1 MLVNLQSMTHPTN
14 PQKTPKTP
22 KAQQTQQ
29 QAGQGLAGQDK
40 PADNADRAGQPDQE
54 RILRMMATAQVQLRS
69 LAPTFIPLAAAF
81 EDAGHDLYL
90 VGGSVRDALLGELGM
105 DLDFTTDARPDAV
118 TNILNTCTDNVWDTG
133 IDYGTVSASRNGWQI
148 EITTFRADQYDGVS
162 RNPIVQFGDTLEGDL
177 VRRDFTVN
185 AMAVR
190 LHGDGTQDFCD
201 PLGGINDLEM
211 GVLDTPQTPS
221 VSFHDDPLR
230 MIRAC
235 RFVSK
240 LGFTLA
246 PRVTAA
252 ITEMSGEI
260 TRITAER
267 IQAELDK
274 LMLGAYP
281 WDGID
286 LLCQTGLA
294 DHIFPEIPAMAMP
307 PDPKLPHKD
316 VYTHSLTVLK
326 QACDLEPGDPDLV
339 LRWAALLHDIG
350 KAPTRAPKPGGGV
363 TFYQHEIVGARM
375 VRKRL
380 RALKYSRQMIN
391 DISQLV
397 YLHLRIHGY
406 GDGEWTD
413 SAVRR
418 YVTDAGP
425 LLDRLNLLVRAD
437 CTTAREWKRK
447 QQQALVDNLEARIAE
462 LREKEDLEAIR
473 PDLDGNEIMQILG
486 LNPGPEVGKAW
497 AYLKNLRIEQGPMEH
512 DEAVAALQNWWAG
525 HAGSTERAGS
535 VERTGSAERQEE

>member
-1 MLVNLQSMTHPTN
+1 MLVNLHTMMHPTN
-14 PQKTPKTP
+14 
-22 KAQQTQQ
+22 QQ
-29 QAGQGLAGQDK
+29 QPTPAADTTSTPSAAAPASTVAGTSPTAE
-40 PADNADRAGQPDQE
+40 PDRT
-54 RILRMMATAQVQLRS
+54 LRMLAAAQAQLHT
-69 LAPTFIPLAAAF
+69 LAPTLTPLAAAF
-81 EDAGHDLYL
+81 EAAGHDLYL
-90 VGGSVRDALLGELGM
+90 VGGSVRDALLGQLGI

-118 TNILNTCTDNVWDTG
+118 TTILRNCTDNVWDTG
-133 IDYGTVSASRNGWQI
+133 IEYGTVSASKGGWQI
-148 EITTFRADQYDGVS
+148 EITTFRSDQYDGVS
-162 RNPIVQFGDTLEGDL
+162 RNPTVHFGDTLEGDL
-177 VRRDFTVN
+177 IRRDFTVN
-185 AMAVR
+185 AMALC
-190 LHGDGTQDFCD
+190 LHGNGTQEFCD
-201 PLGGINDLEM
+201 PLGGINDLAA
-211 GVLDTPQTPS
+211 GVLDTPQAPE

-252 ITEMSGEI
+252 IQDMSGEI

-274 LMLGAYP
+274 LMLGTYP

-286 LLCQTGLA
+286 LLCRTSLA
-294 DHIFPEIPAMAMP
+294 DHVFPEIPAMSMP
-307 PDPKLPHKD
+307 PDPSLPHKD

-326 QACDLEPGDPDLV
+326 QACELEPGDPDLV
-339 LRWAALLHDIG
+339 LRWAALLHDVG
-350 KAPTRAPKPGGGV
+350 KVPTRAAKPGGGV

-375 VRKRL
+375 VRKRFK
-380 RALKYSRQMIN
+380 ALKYSRQMIN
-391 DISQLV
+391 DVSQLV

-425 LLDRLNLLVRAD
+425 LLDRLNFLVRAD
-437 CTTAREWKRK
+437 CTTARDWKRK
-447 QQQALVDNLEARIAE
+447 KLHALVDSLEERIAE

-486 LNPGPEVGKAW
+486 LQPGPEVGQAW
-497 AYLKNLRIEQGPMEH
+497 AFLKNLRMENGPMEH
-512 DEAVAALQNWWAG
+512 DQAVAALHEWWA
-525 HAGSTERAGS
+525 A
-535 VERTGSAERQEE
+535 Q

>member
-1 MLVNLQSMTHPTN
+1 MYKRQ
-14 PQKTPKTP
+14 
-22 KAQQTQQ
+22 
-29 QAGQGLAGQDK
+29 
-40 PADNADRAGQPDQE
+40 
-54 RILRMMATAQVQLRS
+54 
-69 LAPTFIPLAAAF
+69 
-81 EDAGHDLYL
+81 
-90 VGGSVRDALLGELGM
+90 
-105 DLDFTTDARPDAV
+105 
-118 TNILNTCTDNVWDTG
+118 
-133 IDYGTVSASRNGWQI
+133 
-148 EITTFRADQYDGVS
+148 
-162 RNPIVQFGDTLEGDL
+162 
-177 VRRDFTVN
+177 
-185 AMAVR
+185 
-190 LHGDGTQDFCD
+190 
-201 PLGGINDLEM
+201 
-211 GVLDTPQTPS
+211 
-221 VSFHDDPLR
+221 
-230 MIRAC
+230 
-235 RFVSK
+235 
-240 LGFTLA
+240 
-246 PRVTAA
+246 
-252 ITEMSGEI
+252 
-260 TRITAER
+260 
-267 IQAELDK
+267 
-274 LMLGAYP
+274 
-281 WDGID
+281 
-286 LLCQTGLA
+286 
-294 DHIFPEIPAMAMP
+294 
-307 PDPKLPHKD
+307 
-316 VYTHSLTVLK
+316 
-326 QACDLEPGDPDLV
+326 
-339 LRWAALLHDIG
+339 
-350 KAPTRAPKPGGGV
+350 
-363 TFYQHEIVGARM
+363 

>member
-1 MLVNLQSMTHPTN
+1 MLVNLHTMTHPTN
-14 PQKTPKTP
+14 QQPTPAADTANTLAVASATSSADTASTSPVGSATP
-22 KAQQTQQ
+22 A
-29 QAGQGLAGQDK
+29 AE
-40 PADNADRAGQPDQE
+40 PDRT
-54 RILRMMATAQVQLRS
+54 LHMMAAAQAQLHT
-69 LAPTFIPLAAAF
+69 LAPTLTPLAAAF
-81 EDAGHDLYL
+81 EVAGHDLYL
-90 VGGSVRDALLGELGM
+90 VGGSVRDALLGHLGI
-105 DLDFTTDARPDAV
+105 DLDFTTDARPDTV
-118 TNILNTCTDNVWDTG
+118 TTILRNCTDNVWDTG
-133 IDYGTVSASRNGWQI
+133 IDYGTVSASKGGWQI
-148 EITTFRADQYDGVS
+148 EITTFRADQYDGIS
-162 RNPIVQFGDTLEGDL
+162 RNPIVHFGDTLEGDL

-185 AMAVR
+185 AMALR
-190 LHGDGTQDFCD
+190 LHGDGTQEFCD
-201 PLGGINDLEM
+201 PLGGISDLAA
-211 GVLDTPQTPS
+211 GVLDTPQAPE

-252 ITEMSGEI
+252 IQHMSAEI

-281 WDGID
+281 WEGID

-294 DHIFPEIPAMAMP
+294 NHIFPEIPAMSMP
-307 PDPKLPHKD
+307 PDPSLPHKD

-326 QACDLEPGDPDLV
+326 QACELEPGDPDLV
-339 LRWAALLHDIG
+339 LRWAALLHDVG
-350 KAPTRAPKPGGGV
+350 KVPTRAAKPGGGV
-363 TFYQHEIVGARM
+363 TFHQHEIVGARM
-375 VRKRL
+375 VRKRFK
-380 RALKYSRQMIN
+380 ALKYSRQMIN
-391 DISQLV
+391 DVSQLV

-437 CTTAREWKRK
+437 CTTARDWKRK
-447 QQQALVDNLEARIAE
+447 KLHALVDSLEERIAE
-462 LREKEDLEAIR
+462 LREKENLAAIR

-486 LNPGPEVGKAW
+486 LQPGPQVGQAW
-497 AYLKNLRIEQGPMEH
+497 AFLKNLRMENGPMEH
-512 DEAVAALQNWWAG
+512 DDAVAALREWWA
-525 HAGSTERAGS
+525 
-535 VERTGSAERQEE
+535 VQ